1 MPATARAGFPAI
13 LAFAA
18 CLAPAHGQEPFTAPG
33 LRFCAPPIKPACVD
47 DPDTYKAAARRA
59 ACQADLD
66 RFVPTVFAYRV
77 CLNQEMERAVRQ
89 TNETLQRFRCRAK
102 GEKKCP

>member
-1 MPATARAGFPAI
+1 MPLSPARA
-13 LAFAA
+13 
-18 CLAPAHGQEPFTAPG
+18 QEPFLAPG

-47 DPDTYKAAARRA
+47 DADTYRTAARRA

-66 RFVPTVFAYRV
+66 RYVPTVFAYRV

-89 TNETLQRFRCRAK
+89 TNESLQRFRCRAK
-102 GEKKCP
+102 GERRCP